1 MNPIYRFEL
10 SQNGA
15 NTRAAKPNYNND
27 LSIEYALEQNEEFY
41 RGKLSGK
48 LTFQQ
53 DDYAY
58 IKTAAFDTQFD
69 VEIFISYDGG
79 QTWASYWKGKF
90 FKTDCEFN
98 DDDQTAIVT
107 PTLNDRYNNVLAGLE
122 KEYNL
127 IDLAPVIQPIKY
139 DKRPMI
145 QIYVPGQSV
154 IGCFLSGMWWEQ
166 ECEPIDDETAL
177 VQTYKFAKN
186 RSLRVINVLQQG
198 SPEIPDVFV
207 GEDTD
212 TEFTNGNYKIKF
224 ISGQGVTQWQIIR
237 VSDDTVLWFV
247 NATVTIPGELTLN
260 PVSGSGATGQVKIYI
275 NEAVSVYAR
284 YVTDVE
290 SAFDVSAYPI
300 PDNDIVA
307 NNRNY
312 HYILGYYFPSTITVS
327 TRLTADPTK
336 WGIYQPGQYYQ
347 QPYVLGGGEFYP
359 IARAAWGRV
368 SLWFSFYI
376 FDWVIEQEWRKEYT
390 LKDAFPIFSVI
401 SVLLG
406 QIAPSITHDGTT
418 DYSSFLY
425 AANNPISNIA
435 QTLFI
440 TPKSN
445 VINSGY
451 DQPAQKAPIT
461 LRQVLNMLRDCFRC
475 YWFIDGQNRFRIEHI
490 SWFMRGGSYTGT
502 PVVGIDLTKEIVTR
516 NGKPWSYARNQ
527 YQFDKPDM
535 AARYQFG
542 WMDDVTELFDGFPID
557 IISKYV
563 NPDNIENID
572 VAQFTSD
579 IDYILLNPVNISNDG
594 FVLLGAIRKNKES
607 AYDVYNYAA
616 TIGTTI
622 NQYSPFVPQNQ
633 ESIKEQKIVGFRLNI
648 QTVGTLTITRIQ
660 NFNQSVSYNNS
671 QKVVVQQ
678 FNITNVGVQDLML
691 DNPFVLQE
699 NEMIG
704 FSVPSDTAKFYYKG
718 GDGQPQ
724 AVKFYYN
731 TGSAWG
737 ASNEDLQV
745 GVYIDMGYKLP
756 YMNFAVNETNHIL
769 QNAYLSFVF
778 LQRYYAYD
786 MPAKNYRIN
795 GIDMIAQGIKKMKT
809 QTIKFPVLIEPNMT
823 ELVKTG
829 LGNGTIQKM
838 SVNLSS
844 RNANTTLKYDTE

>member
-53 DDYAY
+53 DDYEY
-58 IKTAAFDTQFD
+58 IKNAAFDTQFD
-69 VEIFISYDGG
+69 VVIFISYDAGL
-79 QTWASYWKGKF
+79 TWAQYWKGKF

-107 PTLNDRYNNVLAGLE
+107 PTLNDRYNDVLAGLE

-127 IDLAPVIQPIKY
+127 IDLAPVIQQIKL

-166 ECEPIDDETAL
+166 ECEVVTDETAL

-212 TEFTNGNYKIKF
+212 TEFTSGNYKIKF

-247 NATVTIPGELTLN
+247 NAIATIPGELTLD
-260 PVSGSGATGQVKIYI
+260 PASGSGATGQVKIYI
-275 NEAVSVYAR
+275 NEAVPVYAR

-290 SAFDVSAYPI
+290 SASGVTAYSI

-347 QPYVLGGGEFYP
+347 QPYILGGGEFYP

-368 SLWFSFYI
+368 SLWFSFYV

-390 LKDAFPIFSVI
+390 LKDAFPISSVI

-406 QIAPSITHDGTT
+406 QISPTITHNETT
-418 DYSSFLY
+418 DYSAFLY
-425 AANNPISNIA
+425 AENNPISNVA
-435 QTLFI
+435 QKFFI

-475 YWFIDGQNRFRIEHI
+475 YWFIDSQNRFRIEHI

-579 IDYILLNPVNISNDG
+579 IDYILLNPENISNDG
-594 FVLLGAIRKNKES
+594 FVLL
-607 AYDVYNYAA
+607 AA
-616 TIGTTI
+616 TNAKNTLRFDDFIHTGYIDSGGIARANSSWRYTDFIPVFPGTPITALLASGPI
-622 NQYSPFVPQNQ
+622 AYLAFYSDSN
-633 ESIKEQKIVGFRLNI
+633 
-648 QTVGTLTITRIQ
+648 T
-660 NFNQSVSYNNS
+660 NS
-671 QKVVVQQ
+671 
-678 FNITNVGVQDLML
+678 FI
-691 DNPFVLQE
+691 
-699 NEMIG
+699 
-704 FSVPSDTAKFYYKG
+704 SSWHA
-718 GDGQPQ
+718 
-724 AVKFYYN
+724 N
-731 TGSAWG
+731 TGSVE
-737 ASNEDLQV
+737 SNTVPTNAKYFRACTHYLQV
-745 GVYIDMGYKLP
+745 ANNAYIDYYFGYKLP
-756 YMNFAVNETNHIL
+756 YSNFLFDETNHIL
-769 QNAYLSFVF
+769 QNAYVAFAF
-778 LQRYYAYD
+778 LQGYYAYD
-786 MPAKNYRIN
+786 MPASNYKIN
-795 GIDMIAQGIKKMKT
+795 GVNMVAVGIKKLKT
-809 QTIKFPVLIEPNMT
+809 QTIKFPVLTEPNMT

>member
-1 MNPIYRFEL
+1 MNPIYKFTL
-10 SQNGA
+10 SAGEQSRQA
-15 NTRAAKPNYNND
+15 YPVYKDD
-27 LSIEYALEQNEEFY
+27 LAIEYALEQNEEFY

-48 LTFQQ
+48 LTFQK
-53 DDYAY
+53 DDYLF
-58 IKTAAFDTQFD
+58 IRSKAFDTQFD
-69 VEIFISYDGG
+69 VVISISYDGG
-79 QTWASYWKGKF
+79 QTWTVYWSGQF
-90 FKTDCEFN
+90 WKTDCQFN
-98 DDDQTAIVT
+98 EDDETAIVT
-107 PTLNDRYNNVLAGLE
+107 PNVNDRYNDVLAGLE

-127 IDLAPVIQPIKY
+127 TDLAPVIQPIKL

-166 ECEPIDDETAL
+166 ECEIITDETAL

-212 TEFTNGNYKIKF
+212 TEFTSGNYKITF
-224 ISGQGVTQWQIIR
+224 ISGQGLTQWQIIR
-237 VSDDTVLWFV
+237 VSDNTVLWFV
-247 NATVTIPGELTLN
+247 NSAATIPGELTLD

-275 NEAVSVYAR
+275 NEAVPVYAR

-290 SAFDVSAYPI
+290 SASGVTAYSI

-327 TRLTADPTK
+327 TRLTTNPTK

-368 SLWFSFYI
+368 SLWFSFYV
-376 FDWVIEQEWRKEYT
+376 FDWLIEEQWRKEYT
-390 LKDAFPIFSVI
+390 LKDAFPISSVI

-425 AANNPISNIA
+425 AANNPISNVA

-451 DQPAQKAPIT
+451 DQPAQKAPVT
-461 LRQVLNMLRDCFRC
+461 LKQVLNMLRDCFRC
-475 YWFIDGQNRFRIEHI
+475 YWFIDDNNRFRIEHI
-490 SWFMRGGSYTGT
+490 SYFMNGGAYPGT
-502 PVVGIDLTKEIVTR
+502 PNYPVVGIDLTALKVTR

-557 IISKYV
+557 IVSKYV
-563 NPDNIENID
+563 NPENIENID
-572 VAQFTSD
+572 IAQFTSD
-579 IDYILLNPVNISNDG
+579 IDYILLNPSNISNDG
-594 FVLLGAIRKNKES
+594 FVLLSAIYKQYGDNLFDS
-607 AYDVYNYAA
+607 SQAD
-616 TIGTTI
+616 IGKYMTSTGGRGNASNTLVTGSI
-622 NQYSPFVPQNQ
+622 P
-633 ESIKEQKIVGFRLNI
+633 IKENGLFINGTGIFFSSNVYGEYYNADDVVISRIPMTEMAQELTTGGFFVRY
-648 QTVGTLTITRIQ
+648 IQ
-660 NFNQSVSYNNS
+660 NASYVKMSIRGYSAQSVLTW
-671 QKVVVQQ
+671 KVLPILERYQ
-678 FNITNVGVQDLML
+678 
-691 DNPFVLQE
+691 
-699 NEMIG
+699 
-704 FSVPSDTAKFYYKG
+704 
-718 GDGQPQ
+718 
-724 AVKFYYN
+724 
-731 TGSAWG
+731 
-737 ASNEDLQV
+737 
-745 GVYIDMGYKLP
+745 LP
-756 YMNFAVNETNHIL
+756 YMNFIVDETNHIL
-769 QNAYLSFVF
+769 QNAYVAFVL

-795 GIDMIAQGIKKMKT
+795 GVDMIATGIKKMKT
-809 QTIKFPVLIEPNMT
+809 QSIKFPVLNEPNMT

>member
-53 DDYAY
+53 DDYAF
-58 IKTAAFDTQFD
+58 IKNAAFDTQFD
-69 VEIFISYDGG
+69 VVIFISYDAGL
-79 QTWASYWKGKF
+79 TWAQYWKGKF

-107 PTLNDRYNNVLAGLE
+107 PSLNDQYNDVLAGLE

-145 QIYVPGQSV
+145 QVYVPGQSV

-166 ECEPIDDETAL
+166 ECEPIDDETIL
-177 VQTYKFAKN
+177 QQQYHFSKN
-186 RSLRVINVLQQG
+186 KTERIFDVVTQG
-198 SPEIPDVFV
+198 SPTIPDAFSGPV
-207 GEDTD
+207 GAGEYV
-212 TEFTNGNYKIKF
+212 NGDYKVVTLTA
-224 ISGQGVTQWQIIR
+224 QGVVQLQIVR
-237 VSDDTVLWFV
+237 VSDDVVMWFA
-247 NATVTIPGELTLN
+247 NVTPVPGEYTLQ
-260 PVSGSGATGQVKIYI
+260 PATGSGATGNVTLYI
-275 NEAVSVYAR
+275 HDVSVFAR

-300 PDNDIVA
+300 PDDDIVP

-312 HYILGYYFPSTITVS
+312 HYVLGYYFPDSIVFYSVMSTT
-327 TRLTADPTK
+327 PTK
-336 WGIYQPGQYYQ
+336 WGLYKPGEYYKE
-347 QPYVLGGGEFYP
+347 PYVLGGGEFYP

-368 SLWFSFYI
+368 SLWFSFYV
-376 FDWVIEQEWRKEYT
+376 FDWLIEEQWRKEYT

-406 QIAPSITHDGTT
+406 QISPIITHDGTT
-418 DYSSFLY
+418 DYSAFLY
-425 AANNPISNIA
+425 AENNPISNVA
-435 QTLFI
+435 QKLFI

-516 NGKPWSYARNQ
+516 NGKSWSYARNQ

-563 NPDNIENID
+563 NPDNVENID

-579 IDYILLNPVNISNDG
+579 IDYILLNPNDVSKDG
-594 FVLLGAIRKNKES
+594 FVLLAGKLLDYADGATEQIGYLRANGNIQPATAYHCKSTDKIPCTPGQVFKYKGVGFVAAISALFYSDNTIVGTAQYNTPNAYVNITIPAGANFVVFTSLAETAQPIILS
-607 AYDVYNYAA
+607 VIGDIYELPYLNFAYD
-616 TIGTTI
+616 
-622 NQYSPFVPQNQ
+622 
-633 ESIKEQKIVGFRLNI
+633 
-648 QTVGTLTITRIQ
+648 
-660 NFNQSVSYNNS
+660 
-671 QKVVVQQ
+671 
-678 FNITNVGVQDLML
+678 
-691 DNPFVLQE
+691 
-699 NEMIG
+699 
-704 FSVPSDTAKFYYKG
+704 
-718 GDGQPQ
+718 
-724 AVKFYYN
+724 
-731 TGSAWG
+731 
-737 ASNEDLQV
+737 
-745 GVYIDMGYKLP
+745 
-756 YMNFAVNETNHIL
+756 ETNHIL
-769 QNAYLSFVF
+769 QNPYVSFAY

-795 GIDMIAQGIKKMKT
+795 GIDMVASGIKKLKT
-809 QTIKFPVLIEPNMT
+809 QTIKFPVLTEPNMT

-844 RNANTTLKYDTE
+844 RNANVTLKYDTE

>member
-58 IKTAAFDTQFD
+58 IKNAAFDTQFD
-69 VEIFISYDGG
+69 VVIFISYDAGL
-79 QTWASYWKGKF
+79 TWAQYWKGKF

-98 DDDQTAIVT
+98 DNDQTAIVT
-107 PTLNDRYNNVLAGLE
+107 PSLNDRYNDVLAGLE

-145 QIYVPGQSV
+145 QVYVPGQSV

-166 ECEPIDDETAL
+166 ECEVVTDETAL

-212 TEFTNGNYKIKF
+212 TEFTSGNYKIKF

-247 NATVTIPGELTLN
+247 NAIATIPGELTLD

-275 NEAVSVYAR
+275 NEAVPVYAR

-290 SAFDVSAYPI
+290 SASGVTAYSI

-368 SLWFSFYI
+368 SLWFSFYV
-376 FDWVIEQEWRKEYT
+376 FDWLIEEQWRKEYT
-390 LKDAFPIFSVI
+390 LKDAFPIYSVI

-406 QIAPSITHDGTT
+406 QISPTITHDGTT

-475 YWFIDGQNRFRIEHI
+475 YWFIDDDNRFRIEHI
-490 SWFMRGGSYTGT
+490 SYFMNGGAYPGT
-502 PVVGIDLTKEIVTR
+502 PNYPVVGMDLTALKVTR
-516 NGKPWSYARNQ
+516 NGKPWSFARNQ

-542 WMDDVTELFDGFPID
+542 WMDAVTELFDGFPID
-557 IISKYV
+557 IVSKYV
-563 NPDNIENID
+563 NPENIENID
-572 VAQFTSD
+572 IAQFTSD
-579 IDYILLNPVNISNDG
+579 IDYILLNPENISQDG
-594 FVLLGAIRKNKES
+594 FVLL
-607 AYDVYNYAA
+607 AA
-616 TIGTTI
+616 
-622 NQYSPFVPQNQ
+622 V
-633 ESIKEQKIVGFRLNI
+633 LNS
-648 QTVGTLTITRIQ
+648 G
-660 NFNQSVSYNNS
+660 N
-671 QKVVVQQ
+671 
-678 FNITNVGVQDLML
+678 
-691 DNPFVLQE
+691 
-699 NEMIG
+699 
-704 FSVPSDTAKFYYKG
+704 
-718 GDGQPQ
+718 
-724 AVKFYYN
+724 
-731 TGSAWG
+731 
-737 ASNEDLQV
+737 
-745 GVYIDMGYKLP
+745 YKLP
-756 YMNFAVNETNHIL
+756 YLNFVIDSTDHIL
-769 QNAYLSFVF
+769 QNPYVAFIF
-778 LQRYYAYD
+778 LQGYYAYD
-786 MPAKNYRIN
+786 MPATNYRIN
-795 GIDMIAQGIKKMKT
+795 GVDIVAIGRKKLKT
-809 QTIKFPVLIEPNMT
+809 QTIKFPVLTEPNMT